1 MAWVLGL
8 GVVTT
13 MEGAS
18 IKTDLPVYVYLRICV
33 FMYLCICEFV
43 YLCICNRRRWLHGS
57 RWVLGVLTVMEGCS
71 LRTAGAG
78 HSYRL
83 LHLIPV

>member
-1 MAWVLGL
+1 MACVLGL

-18 IKTDLPVYVYLRICV
+18 IKTDLPVYVYL
-33 FMYLCICEFV
+33 CIYVLV
-43 YLCICNRRRWLHGS
+43 YLCIFNRRRWLHGS